1 MIFDPIRVVTR
12 RKKNGLG
19 IHFGVQF
26 PSGEV
31 VDITIDEGYRQIS
44 KREFADGEAVAVTR
58 EIPWN
63 HGLFVRGRFDE
74 LRRNPRKYDLL
85 NWNCETFAEYLTSG
99 VAKST
104 QAVGVL
110 LLIGAAIVF
119 AIAARS

>member
-1 MIFDPIRVVTR
+1 MIFDPIRVVSR

-19 IHFGVQF
+19 VHFGVEF
-26 PSGEV
+26 PSGHV
-31 VDITIDEGYRQIS
+31 VDITIDQGYRQIS
-44 KREFADGEAVAVTR
+44 KQAFADGEVVTVTQ

-63 HGLFVRGRFDE
+63 QGLFVRGRLDE

-85 NWNCETFAEYLTSG
+85 NWNCETFAEYLVSG

-104 QAVGVL
+104 QAVGL
-110 LLIGAAIVF
+110 LLLVGAAIAF